1 MRNDEAMGSFSLEG
15 LLRLPVQQH
24 GIRLGQPVD
33 VLVDTVARR
42 AVGFV
47 VRCGDE
53 SLRFLPFAAAQ
64 PGADEIAI
72 GSALM
77 LLEDV
82 AFYTARSA
90 SLRELRGRPVHR
102 NGHPAGNLLDLCV
115 ARDGTVMQALVERDG
130 AEELLPA
137 DGLLLNSARAAA

>member
-1 MRNDEAMGSFSLEG
+1 MAEMGSFSLEA
-15 LLRLPVQQH
+15 LLRLPVRLH
-24 GIRLGQPVD
+24 GIRLGHPVD
-33 VLVDTVARR
+33 VLVDTEARR

-64 PGADEIAI
+64 PGTEEIAI

-82 AFYTARSA
+82 TFYSDRSA
-90 SLRELRGRPVHR
+90 SLRALRGGRVR
-102 NGHPAGNLLDLCV
+102 RDGEPAGELVDLCV
-115 ARDGTVMQALVERDG
+115 ARDGAVTQVLVERDD

-137 DGLLLNSARAAA
+137 DGLSLNSSRAAA